1 MISSTNENKKLT
13 TEKEVEVR
21 DAWMAVKSRLEVVGN
36 LVHDS
41 VPVSDNEVHHFTY
54 HVVSLLL
61 LMIVL

>member
-1 MISSTNENKKLT
+1 MIASTNENKKLT
-13 TEKEVEVR
+13 AEKEVEVR
-21 DAWMAVKSRLEVVGN
+21 DAWLAVKSSLEVVGN

-41 VPVSDNEVHHFTY
+41 VPVSDNEVHHVTY